1 MRYQIDHFVWGAP
14 DLAQGCEEMADL
26 LGCTPLPGGQHPGM
40 GTQNA
45 LLSLGDGVYL
55 EIIAPSDDP
64 GPEGSLG
71 HRIGA
76 LATPGL
82 ITWVLRSDALTNVAE
97 RSSTCNQDLTAL
109 GPMPTQR
116 ETPEGDLLSWELLFL
131 AGHGFGGLLPFFID
145 WQETIHPSRTAPVA
159 AQFAS
164 FDLAS
169 PNAIPFN
176 QTFETLGIGQR
187 ARSADSA
194 SLKLELQTAD
204 RTVTLTSTDQSLK
217 SWIT

>member
-1 MRYQIDHFVWGAP
+1 MRYQIDHFVWGTP

-45 LLSLGDGVYL
+45 LLSLGEGVYL

-82 ITWVLRSDALTNVAE
+82 ITWALRAEALAEVAAL
-97 RSSTCNQDLTAL
+97 SGTCDQDLTAL

-145 WQETIHPSRTAPVA
+145 WQETIHPSRTAPIT

-169 PNAIPFN
+169 PNAIALN
-176 QTFETLGIGQR
+176 QTFETLGIEQL
-187 ARSADSA
+187 ARSADTA
-194 SLKLELQTAD
+194 SLELELQTED
-204 RTVTLTSTDQSLK
+204 RTVTLTSTNQSLK